1 MSVVTRHIWRLR
13 SIQRLTTRSPLISSL
28 KYVTFLGLFFYQG
41 IARTQSPTN
50 KNYALELNTFGP
62 IVRVSSPE
70 VQWESL
76 TLEEPPS

>member
-1 MSVVTRHIWRLR
+1 MR
-13 SIQRLTTRSPLISSL
+13 
-28 KYVTFLGLFFYQG
+28 YVRQQPWAKSNGLGEINQNVYSYNIYFFHQG
-41 IARTQSPTN
+41 KARTQAPTN

>member
-1 MSVVTRHIWRLR
+1 MR
-13 SIQRLTTRSPLISSL
+13 
-28 KYVTFLGLFFYQG
+28 YVRQQPWAKSNGLVEINQNVYSYYIYFFHQG

>member
-1 MSVVTRHIWRLR
+1 MAWLK
-13 SIQRLTTRSPLISSL
+13 LT
-28 KYVTFLGLFFYQG
+28 KTFTVITFIFFYQG

>member
-1 MSVVTRHIWRLR
+1 MAWFEINQNVY
-13 SIQRLTTRSPLISSL
+13 SL
-28 KYVTFLGLFFYQG
+28 YIYFFYQG

-62 IVRVSSPE
+62 IVRVSPPE

-76 TLEEPPS
+76 TIEEPPS